1 MVGYLSSFKAEASV
15 GNMASRSESES
26 REPMR
31 IGDLNPNSRQVNV
44 TVKVVSKGQVRE
56 IMSRRDDSTHRVTD
70 ALVGDETGCV
80 YLTLWDD
87 NIDKINEEDTVS
99 IRNGYVNLFRG
110 SMRLN
115 VGRYGNLELV
125 EESPI
130 SEVNTENNLSE
141 KRYEESR
148 RYPPSRPS
156 YGYGRER
163 RRDFGRRY

>member
-1 MVGYLSSFKAEASV
+1 
-15 GNMASRSESES
+15 
-26 REPMR
+26 MR
-31 IGDLNPNSRQVNV
+31 IGELNPNSRQVNV
-44 TVKVVSKGQVRE
+44 TVKVVSKGEVRE
-56 IMSRRDDSTHRVTD
+56 ITSRRDDSMHRVTD

-80 YLTLWDD
+80 YLTLWDN
-87 NIDKINEEDTVS
+87 NIDKVNEEDTVS

-115 VGRYGNLELV
+115 VGRYGSLELV

-141 KRYEESR
+141 KRYEEER

-156 YGYGRER
+156 FGYGRER
-163 RRDFGRRY
+163 RRDFGRRRY

>member
-1 MVGYLSSFKAEASV
+1 
-15 GNMASRSESES
+15 MASRSESES

-31 IGDLNPNSRQVNV
+31 IGELNPNSRQVNV
-44 TVKVVSKGQVRE
+44 TVKVVSKGEVRE
-56 IMSRRDDSTHRVTD
+56 IMSRRDDSMHRVTD

-115 VGRYGNLELV
+115 VGRYGSLELV

-141 KRYEESR
+141 KRYEEER

-156 YGYGRER
+156 FGYGRER
-163 RRDFGRRY
+163 RRDFGRRRY